1 MPSKTPPLTANSSK
15 QVEYHGKGSCDAE
28 GNVPK
33 HALQDAIAK
42 NKLFNPGTRELV
54 LYLAQNK
61 QAPSGLRSQPQ
72 VSLCMQA
79 LSLRRGGSLH
89 RGSSTSSSKP
99 ASVAIGCSHLTADG
113 FAPRVGGHWQSE
125 PQRPLGVLRDDGL
138 CSARASSCSQR
149 AC

>member
-61 QAPSGLRSQPQ
+61 QAR
-72 VSLCMQA
+72 
-79 LSLRRGGSLH
+79 
-89 RGSSTSSSKP
+89 
-99 ASVAIGCSHLTADG
+99 
-113 FAPRVGGHWQSE
+113 
-125 PQRPLGVLRDDGL
+125 
-138 CSARASSCSQR
+138 R
-149 AC
+149 ACVPSPK